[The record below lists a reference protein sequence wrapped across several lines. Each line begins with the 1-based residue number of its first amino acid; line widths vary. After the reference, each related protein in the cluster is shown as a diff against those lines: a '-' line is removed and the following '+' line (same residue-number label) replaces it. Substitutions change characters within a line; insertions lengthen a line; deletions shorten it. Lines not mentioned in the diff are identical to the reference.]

1 MVIMTKLLFLL
12 VMTSTP
18 LLAQTVKEI
27 CPESRMIR
35 EPRKIS
41 DIVSNFPSDLMCSV
55 GSDATVD
62 ELTGDIISSL
72 YQAQGKARQEAG
84 GQDPALYR
92 VYEVAGEN
100 NSLTKPLGDLA
111 SLIQNYRLKKTP
123 PTDPE
128 VVGMIKAAE
137 EFKKGVSA
145 FEAKTIDINQLKKLE
160 NTYIEAVKSTMRKT
174 PEGRK
179 ALKCYESPS
188 KTVADRLPGG
198 KMAPVRLTTVVN
210 LENNSPKETQ
220 FGGSFAAVCE
230 HTSPASYKTELS
242 LDPYNI
248 DPMHMPYELTH
259 EMTHSCDS
267 QELMD
272 DSYRVKKAG
281 DLAEAVSEKLRPVL
295 GKLEVTSLSAIP
307 KIRFFAS
314 WVKKVPRDPA
324 PAEEFEETR
333 KLIEQSNISV
343 AEVEELYTN
352 LSSNTKLRS
361 ELQEAEK
368 QQAFNNMKS
377 EIKGFGAAL
386 NSFKELAKLDKSYC
400 ALTEYSVFNLGPR
413 VYSRSDFFMTLE
425 EGEIVDEVAMLY
437 ALKNKLMPTSY
448 FFKMK
453 ARVPGEKPKPQVS
466 VLDQIELDS
475 AGRPIYTDEFM
486 KFLADSGIKLKR

>member
-1 MVIMTKLLFLL
+1 MMNSSLH
-12 VMTSTP
+12 
-18 LLAQTVKEI
+18 AQTMKQI
-27 CPESRMIR
+27 CPDSRMIR

-41 DIVSNFPSDLMCSV
+41 DIVGNFQSDLICSV
-55 GSDATVD
+55 GGDATV
-62 ELTGDIISSL
+62 EQLTGDVISSL
-72 YQAQGKARQEAG
+72 YMAHGKARDEAG
-84 GQDPALYR
+84 GEDPALYR

-100 NSLTKPLGDLA
+100 DSLAGPLGQLA
-111 SLIQNYRLKKTP
+111 TLIQTNRLKKTP

-128 VVGMIKAAE
+128 VLSMIKAADA
-137 EFKKGVSA
+137 FKAGVSA
-145 FEAKTIDINQLKKLE
+145 FEAKTIDIKELKNLE
-160 NTYIEAVKSTMRKT
+160 ESYLESVKATMRKT

-188 KTVADRLPGG
+188 KNVADRLPGG
-198 KMAPVRLTTVVN
+198 KIAPVRLTTVVN

-220 FGGSFAAVCE
+220 FGGSFAATCE
-230 HTSPASYKTELS
+230 HTSPPTYKTELS
-242 LDPYNI
+242 LDPFNI

-259 EMTHSCDS
+259 EMTHSCDAL
-267 QELMD
+267 ELMD
-272 DSYRVKKAG
+272 DAYKVKKAG
-281 DLAEAVSEKLRPVL
+281 DLAGAVPEKLRPL
-295 GKLEVTSLSAIP
+295 LAKLDVTSLSAIP

-314 WVKKVPRDPA
+314 WMKKVPRDPA
-324 PAEEFEETR
+324 PAVEFEETR

-343 AEVEELYTN
+343 AEVEELHAS

-377 EIKGFGAAL
+377 EIKGFAAAL
-386 NSFKELAKLDKSYC
+386 NSFKQLAQLDPSYC

-448 FFKMK
+448 FFKIK
-453 ARVPGEKPKPQVS
+453 PRIRGEKPKPQVS
-466 VLDQIELDS
+466 VLDQIELD
-475 AGRPIYTDEFM
+475 AEGRPIYTDEFM
-486 KFLADSGIKLKR
+486 SFLEASGIKLKR